1 MNSKIDQNGRPSLIA
16 LASDDGSTIIPI
28 NANNN
33 VLMVDDGNTGNDN
46 GGGENANIDENSI
59 STMTAASSDNDGSIV
74 NLYIDP
80 ISKKLLIQSN

>member
-1 MNSKIDQNGRPSLIA
+1 MNSKIDQNSRPSLIA
-16 LASDDGSTIIPI
+16 LASDDGSTIISA

-33 VLMVDDGNTGNDN
+33 LLMVDDGDTGSDN

-59 STMTAASSDNDGSIV
+59 STMTAVSSDDDESIV

-80 ISKKLLIQSN
+80 ITKKLLIQSN